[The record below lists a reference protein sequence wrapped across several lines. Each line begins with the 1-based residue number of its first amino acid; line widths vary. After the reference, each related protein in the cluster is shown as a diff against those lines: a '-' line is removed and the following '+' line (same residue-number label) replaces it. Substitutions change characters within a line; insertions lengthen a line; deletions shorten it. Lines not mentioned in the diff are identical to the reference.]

1 MTRIDIPDEAFESDD
16 EPSVDPF
23 DDVDALDDAEDLDGE
38 SGDSAG
44 IPSGSPDAPMSPE
57 FRNWLAALPY
67 PTPAEIVGALRE
79 HGYRGQDAAVRSVA
93 LAAHRHLRRLRYLFL
108 DGVPRRSLPSKQ
120 NLLLIG
126 PTGCG
131 KTFLAETLFERVLQ
145 IPTTTVDITAFSE
158 SGYIGEDVNTL
169 ITRLLYSAEGD
180 LEKSRIG
187 MICIDEFDKLASSS
201 NRAVFAGQG
210 TTKDVSGFGVQ
221 RELLKMFDGATIPV
235 PTHFSHESYSSKP
248 LVPTH
253 DIAFVCCGAFSGLK
267 SISQAKG
274 RAGIGFARGDGVIG
288 GGDAIAVQ
296 YDQEEVE
303 NVVYFQEYGFLPE
316 LVGRFTRIVPFQP
329 LDERT
334 LRDILEDNVLSGVR
348 RELDLG
354 GIDLIVEEPVMAKVV
369 REAIEKETGARGLR
383 ARLAM
388 HLEKAL
394 FEAYSGDAEST
405 VVLSLEGSEI
415 RSTLR
420 KGRTRSSG

>member
-1 MTRIDIPDEAFESDD
+1 MTRIEVPGDFFEADDD
-16 EPSVDPF
+16 ELEDVEDDDFSDF
-23 DDVDALDDAEDLDGE
+23 DADDDDF
-38 SGDSAG
+38 SGAPPAG
-44 IPSGSPDAPMSPE
+44 VGIEAPVSPA
-57 FRNWLAALPY
+57 FRDWLRALPL
-67 PTPAEIVGALRE
+67 PTPQEIVAGLRE

-93 LAAHRHLRRLRYLFL
+93 LAAHRHLRRLRHLYL
-108 DGVPRRSLPSKQ
+108 DEVPRRELPPKQ

-169 ITRLLYSAEGD
+169 VTRLLFAAEGN
-180 LEKSRIG
+180 LEKARVG

-221 RELLKMFDGATIPV
+221 RELLKMFEGATIPV

-267 SISQAKG
+267 SISQAKHKS
-274 RAGIGFARGDGVIG
+274 GIGFGTTGRGDGVIG
-288 GGDAIAVQ
+288 GEAIAVQ

-303 NVVYFQEYGFLPE
+303 NVVHFQEYGFLPE
-316 LVGRFTRIVPFQP
+316 LFGRFSRIVPFQP
-329 LDERT
+329 LDSKT
-334 LRDILEDNVLSGVR
+334 LREILEDNVLRHVR
-348 RELDLG
+348 KELALA
-354 GIDLIVEEPVMAKVV
+354 GIELVVEEEVVDIVV
-369 REAIEKETGARGLR
+369 RESIEKETGARGLR
-383 ARLAM
+383 ARLAL
-388 HLEKAL
+388 HLEEAL
-394 FEAYSGDAEST
+394 FEAFSGEGAKT
-405 VVLSLEGSEI
+405 VVLALESGKI
-415 RSTLR
+415 RSSLR
-420 KGRTRSSG
+420 R

>member
-1 MTRIDIPDEAFESDD
+1 MTRIDSGAFEFEHDDESAIEDDFGDEALDLGRSDQG
-16 EPSVDPF
+16 PP
-23 DDVDALDDAEDLDGE
+23 
-38 SGDSAG
+38 
-44 IPSGSPDAPMSPE
+44 GSPDAPPSPA
-57 FRNWLAALPY
+57 FREWLAGLPF
-67 PTPAEIVGALRE
+67 PTPKEIVGALRQ
-79 HGYRGQDAAVRSVA
+79 HGYRGQDAAVKSVS
-93 LAAHRHLRRLRYLFL
+93 LAAHRHLRRARHLYL
-108 DGVPRRSLPSKQ
+108 DGVPRRSLPPKQ

-131 KTFLAETLFERVLQ
+131 KTFLAETLFERVLE

-169 ITRLLYSAEGD
+169 VTRLLFASEGD
-180 LEKSRIG
+180 IEKTRVG

-248 LVPTH
+248 LAPTH

-274 RAGIGFARGDGVIG
+274 FGIGFGRDDGVIG
-288 GGDAIAVQ
+288 GSESIAVL

-303 NVVYFQEYGFLPE
+303 NVVHFQEYGFLPE
-316 LVGRFTRIVPFQP
+316 LIGRFTRIVPFAP
-329 LDERT
+329 LDEKT
-334 LRDILEDNVLSGVR
+334 LLTILEDNVLAGVR
-348 RELDLG
+348 KELELG
-354 GIDLIVEEPVMAKVV
+354 KIELVVEDDVAKKVV

-383 ARLAM
+383 ARLSM
-388 HLEKAL
+388 HLEEAL
-394 FEAYSGDAEST
+394 FEAFSGKPGST
-405 VVLSLEGSEI
+405 VVLELDGDSI
-415 RSTLR
+415 RSRLVSR
-420 KGRTRSSG
+420 KGR

>member
-1 MTRIDIPDEAFESDD
+1 MTRIDSGAFEFEHDEESAIEDDFGDEALELGRSDHG
-16 EPSVDPF
+16 PP
-23 DDVDALDDAEDLDGE
+23 
-38 SGDSAG
+38 
-44 IPSGSPDAPMSPE
+44 GSPDAPPSPA
-57 FRNWLAALPY
+57 FREWLAALPF
-67 PTPAEIVGALRE
+67 PTPKEIVGSLRQ
-79 HGYRGQDAAVRSVA
+79 HGYRGQDAAVKSVS
-93 LAAHRHLRRLRYLFL
+93 LAAHRHLRRLRHLYL
-108 DGVPRRSLPSKQ
+108 DGVARRSLPPKQ

-131 KTFLAETLFERVLQ
+131 KTFLAETLFERVLE

-169 ITRLLYSAEGD
+169 VTRLLFASEGD
-180 LEKSRIG
+180 IEKTRVG

-274 RAGIGFARGDGVIG
+274 FGIGFGRDDGVIG
-288 GGDAIAVQ
+288 GSESIAVL

-303 NVVYFQEYGFLPE
+303 NVVHFQEYGFLPE
-316 LVGRFTRIVPFQP
+316 LIGRFTRIVPFAP
-329 LDERT
+329 LDEKT
-334 LRDILEDNVLSGVR
+334 LLTILEDNVLAGVR
-348 RELDLG
+348 KELELG
-354 GIDLIVEEPVMAKVV
+354 KIELVVEDDVAQKVV

-383 ARLAM
+383 ARLSM
-388 HLEKAL
+388 HLEEAL
-394 FEAYSGDAEST
+394 FEAFSGKPGST
-405 VVLSLEGSEI
+405 VVLELDGDRI
-415 RSTLR
+415 RSRLVTA
-420 KGRTRSSG
+420 KGRRNA